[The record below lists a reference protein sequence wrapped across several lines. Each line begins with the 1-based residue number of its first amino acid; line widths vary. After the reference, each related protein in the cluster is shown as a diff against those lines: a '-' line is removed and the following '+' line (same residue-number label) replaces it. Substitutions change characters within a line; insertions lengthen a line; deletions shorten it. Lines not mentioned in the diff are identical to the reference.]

1 MNTVIRIIKLVKDAN
16 KLKQLLLLT
25 NPITCLTRSL
35 LKSSSSIPKDFMS
48 KEMFYVQT
56 MKAMDSTRLISLN
69 VPDMNV
75 KCMCE

>member
-25 NPITCLTRSL
+25 NPITCLTRVL
-35 LKSSSSIPKDFMS
+35 LKSSSSIPKDLS

-56 MKAMDSTRLISLN
+56 MKARDSTRLISLN

>member
-25 NPITCLTRSL
+25 NPITCLTRVL
-35 LKSSSSIPKDFMS
+35 LKSSSSIPKDFS
-48 KEMFYVQT
+48 KEIFYVQT
-56 MKAMDSTRLISLN
+56 MKARDSTRLISLN